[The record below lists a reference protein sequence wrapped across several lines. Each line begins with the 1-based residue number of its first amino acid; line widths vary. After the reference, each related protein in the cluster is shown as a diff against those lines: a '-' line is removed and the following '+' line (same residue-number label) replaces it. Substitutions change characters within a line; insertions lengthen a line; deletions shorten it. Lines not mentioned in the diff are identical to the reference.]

1 MRMKIYYT
9 GLFLM
14 LFSGMIVAQDN
25 PGTKILDN
33 MLASIDRVHA
43 IQFRLKQYERY
54 NGKIELEDD
63 RVKLKTNPLS
73 LFIEVI
79 SPDAG
84 AEVLWV
90 QGENNG
96 EAYVHPNG
104 FPYLTLN
111 FLPDSKTLRKGHHN
125 IFALQLS
132 YMAGLIRSTM
142 QNAGSSF
149 NSNLHLEQDVVFNHE
164 TCYQLNIEHPSFAF
178 VPYTIK
184 PGENLISLAERLHLS
199 EYMILENNPGLSEY
213 SDVKAGQVIHIPNN
227 YARKMTL
234 YISKKTYL
242 PLAEFIYDDKGLFE
256 RYEFSEVKVNPE
268 FGPEEFSKHNPAYHF

>member
-1 MRMKIYYT
+1 M
-9 GLFLM
+9 
-14 LFSGMIVAQDN
+14 SAAQNN
-25 PGTKILDN
+25 PGRKILDN

-43 IQFRLKQYERY
+43 MQFRLKQYERY

-63 RVKLKTNPLS
+63 LVKLNVHPLM
-73 LFIEVI
+73 LYIEVI

-104 FPYLTLN
+104 FPYITLN
-111 FLPDSKTLRKGHHN
+111 FHPDSKNLRKGHHN

-132 YMAGLIRSTM
+132 YMAGLIRSTI
-142 QNAGSSF
+142 QNAGNSF
-149 NSNLHLEQDVVFNHE
+149 DRNLHLEQDVVFNNE
-164 TCYQLNIEHPSFAF
+164 ACYQLTIEYPSFAF
-178 VPYTIK
+178 VPYAIK
-184 PGENLISLAERLHLS
+184 PGENLINLAERLHLS
-199 EYMILENNPGLSEY
+199 EYMILEDNPGIPGY
-213 SDVKAGQVIHIPNN
+213 FDVKAGQVIRIPNN

-234 YISKKTYL
+234 YISKKTHL